1 LKHYCPKNKPSRFCS
16 RFWFIRLSECDSIR
30 KHIDRVSGELNS
42 NNCTK
47 ENQRM
52 NFLKRFFLTII
63 LNGLLMGLFTETGQ
77 ALDPKMID
85 QKRKWAAYTFKNK
98 DGRVCYIASAPTKER
113 GKYKQRG
120 QPYAL
125 VTNRPS
131 LNVKGEVNFIAG
143 YSFKKKSKVKVTIG
157 KKIFNLVTSGNGA
170 WTSDSS
176 TDAQLVKAMIRG
188 NRMVVVGF
196 SSRGTKTTDTYSLAG
211 FTAMKKR
218 IDKECKK

>member
-1 LKHYCPKNKPSRFCS
+1 M
-16 RFWFIRLSECDSIR
+16 FI
-30 KHIDRVSGELNS
+30 
-42 NNCTK
+42 
-47 ENQRM
+47 
-52 NFLKRFFLTII
+52 
-63 LNGLLMGLFTETGQ
+63 ETVQ
-77 ALDPKMID
+77 ALDPKMIE
-85 QKRKWAAYTFKNK
+85 QERKWAAYTFKDK
-98 DGRVCYIASAPTKER
+98 DGKVCYIASAPIKER
-113 GKYKQRG
+113 GKYTSRG

-143 YSFKKKSKVKVTIG
+143 YNFKKKSNVKVKIG
-157 KKIFNLVTSGNGA
+157 KKTFKLDTFGNGA
-170 WTSDSS
+170 WTSKTS

-188 NRMVVVGF
+188 NRMIGVGF